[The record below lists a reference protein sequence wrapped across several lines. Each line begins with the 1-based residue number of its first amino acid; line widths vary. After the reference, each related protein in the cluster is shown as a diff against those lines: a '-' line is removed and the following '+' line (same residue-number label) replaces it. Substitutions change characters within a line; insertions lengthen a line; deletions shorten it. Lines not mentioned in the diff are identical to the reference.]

1 MPIFYY
7 ILAGI
12 GLLLLAIVVIALVRA
27 TSFGSQKNASAVKV
41 EPLEIAFDKDTLA
54 AHLANAI
61 QCATVSNLEREK
73 IDLATFDQLHKTLQ
87 KDFPL
92 IEDNLEKTVLAGH
105 NLIYHWQGSNQDL
118 DPVLFMAHQ
127 DVVPADPASLDQWT
141 QPPFSGA
148 IVDGKIWGR
157 GTLDVKSQMV
167 AVMEAVEGLL
177 AAGYQ
182 PERSV
187 FLAFGQDE
195 EIGGTQGQKLIT
207 EHFKAQNIHFAAVMD
222 EGGAILESQI
232 PGVKVPIALIGNCEK
247 GYLTLEIKATG
258 SGGHSSMP
266 PAVTTI
272 GRLARGIAYLENNP
286 IPGNPQRVLP
296 MFETMGK
303 HTPFMMRLAFANMW
317 LFNGYLKKHFES
329 SPRMAA
335 MIRTTTA
342 VTIIKGGVKDNVLP
356 SEASAFVNF
365 RLSPGDTIES
375 VIEFVKY
382 LVKPYDLAVNISGEH
397 PWEASGVS
405 DPNSPAFDHLAAC
418 IKDTFGDVAVAP
430 YTVMGATDAR
440 YYNDLSENVFRFSPV
455 KMEGDQLGSVHN
467 INEYITVDQFH
478 QTVTFM
484 SAMLQRWAQARWVE

>member
-7 ILAGI
+7 ILASI
-12 GLLLLAIVVIALVRA
+12 AVLLLAIIIIALVRVF
-27 TSFGSQKNASAVKV
+27 SFDSQKKASAVKA
-41 EPLEIAFDKDTLA
+41 EPVQVSFNKDSLA
-54 AHLANAI
+54 AHLSNAI
-61 QCATVSNLEREK
+61 QCATVSDLEREK
-73 IDLATFDQLHKTLQ
+73 IDLAAFDQLHKTLQ
-87 KDFPL
+87 EDFPL
-92 IEDNLEKTVLAGH
+92 IEANLEKTVLAGY
-105 NLIYHWQGSNQDL
+105 NLIYRWQGTNQEL
-118 DPVLFMAHQ
+118 DPILFMAHQ

-157 GTLDVKSQMV
+157 GTLDVKGQMI
-167 AVMEAVEGLL
+167 AAMEAVEGLL
-177 AAGYQ
+177 TGGYQ
-182 PERSV
+182 PERTV
-187 FLAFGQDE
+187 YLAFGQDE

-207 EHFKAQNIHFAAVMD
+207 EHFKAHHIHFAAVMD
-222 EGGAILESQI
+222 EGGAVLESQI
-232 PGVKVPIALIGNCEK
+232 PGVKVPVALVGNCEK
-247 GYLTLEIKATG
+247 GYLTLEIKASG

-286 IPGNPQRVLP
+286 IPGIPHRVRP

-303 HTPFMMRLAFANMW
+303 HTPFLMRLAFANMW
-317 LFNGYLKKHFES
+317 LFNGYLKKRFES
-329 SPRMAA
+329 APRMAA

-342 VTIIKGGVKDNVLP
+342 VTIINGGVKDNVLP

-382 LVKPYDLAVNISGEH
+382 LVKPFDLEVKISGEI

-418 IKDTFGDVAVAP
+418 IHDTFGNVAVAP

-440 YYNDLSENVFRFSPV
+440 YYNELSENVFRFSPI
-455 KMEGDQLGSVHN
+455 KMESEQLGSVHN

-478 QTVTFM
+478 QAVTFM
-484 SAMLQRWAQARWVE
+484 CAMLQRWAQARWVV

>member
-7 ILAGI
+7 ILAVI
-12 GLLLLAIVVIALVRA
+12 ILLLLAVIIIALVRA
-27 TSFGSQKNASAVKV
+27 FSFGSQKNASAVKV
-41 EPLEIAFDKDTLA
+41 TPVQVSFNKDALA
-54 AHLANAI
+54 AHLANTI
-61 QCATVSNLEREK
+61 QCATVSNLDRDK
-73 IDLATFDQLHKTLQ
+73 IDLDTFDQLHKTLQ
-87 KDFPL
+87 KNFPL
-92 IEDNLEKTVLAGH
+92 IEANLEKTVLAGH
-105 NLIYHWQGSNQDL
+105 NLIYRWQGANQDL
-118 DPVLFMAHQ
+118 DPILFMAHQ

-157 GTLDVKSQMV
+157 GTLDVKGQMV
-167 AVMEAVEGLL
+167 AAMEAVEGLL
-177 AAGYQ
+177 AVGYQ

-187 FLAFGQDE
+187 YLAFGQDE

-207 EHFKAQNIHFAAVMD
+207 EHFKAKNIHFAAVMD
-222 EGGAILESQI
+222 EGGAVLESQI
-232 PGVKVPIALIGNCEK
+232 PGVKVPVALVGNCEK
-247 GYLTLEIKATG
+247 GYLTLEIKASG

-272 GRLARGIAYLENNP
+272 GRLARGIAHLEQNP
-286 IPGNPQRVLP
+286 VPGNPHRVLP

-317 LFNGYLKKHFES
+317 LFNGYLKKRFES
-329 SPRMAA
+329 APRMAA

-382 LVKPYDLAVNISGEH
+382 LVKPFDLEVNIGGEH

-405 DPNSPAFDHLAAC
+405 DPNSPAFDHMAAC
-418 IKDTFGDVAVAP
+418 IKDTFGDIAIAP

-440 YYNDLSENVFRFSPV
+440 YYNDLSENVFRFSPI
-455 KMEGDQLGSVHN
+455 KMEEKQLSSVHN

-478 QTVTFM
+478 QAVTFM